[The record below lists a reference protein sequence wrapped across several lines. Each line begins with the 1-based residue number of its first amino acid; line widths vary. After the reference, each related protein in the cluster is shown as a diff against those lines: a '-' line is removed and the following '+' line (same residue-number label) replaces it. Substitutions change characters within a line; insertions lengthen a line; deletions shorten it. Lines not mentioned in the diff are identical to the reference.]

1 MASVRVEGTLTPEK
15 IHAAEPGVLRSPGA
29 GVKTSRGDGGAAGWR
44 GSTTA
49 RRNVAMDDH
58 GVRVERRGA
67 VAIWTIDRQ
76 SRMNALSRAVVRE
89 IGRLAREA
97 HEDASLRA
105 VIVTGAG
112 DRAFCAGADL
122 KERTTMDEE
131 AVRDFLSLYR
141 VSFGYLDRL
150 NKPTIAAINGVA
162 YGGGLEL
169 ALACDLRVMA
179 AGAKVGLTETSLA
192 IIPGAGGTQRLTHIV
207 GPAKAKELILLAS
220 RLTAEEAHAAGIV
233 TRVAKEGQGALEA
246 ALEMAATFETGAPIA
261 MAAALDA
268 IDGAIELPLD
278 AGLLHERRCYER
290 TLASKDRLEAVAA
303 FNEKRKP
310 VYEGR

>member
-1 MASVRVEGTLTPEK
+1 ME
-15 IHAAEPGVLRSPGA
+15 
-29 GVKTSRGDGGAAGWR
+29 D
-44 GSTTA
+44 
-49 RRNVAMDDH
+49 N

-67 VAIWTIDRQ
+67 VAIWTIDRPK
-76 SRMNALSRAVVRE
+76 RMNALSRAVVRE
-89 IGRLAREA
+89 IGQLSREA
-97 HEDASLRA
+97 HEDSALRA
-105 VIVTGAG
+105 VVLTGAG

-122 KERTTMDEE
+122 KERTTMSEE
-131 AVRDFLSLYR
+131 DVRDFLSLYR
-141 VSFGYLDRL
+141 VSFDHLDRL

-169 ALACDLRVMA
+169 ALACDLRVIA
-179 AGAKVGLTETSLA
+179 PTAKVGLTETSLA

-220 RLTAEEAHAAGIV
+220 RLTAEEALAEGIV
-233 TRVAKEGQGALEA
+233 TRVAEEGQSALDA
-246 ALEMAATFETGAPIA
+246 ALEMAETFEKGAPIA
-261 MAAALDA
+261 LSAALDA
-268 IDGAIELPLD
+268 IDAAVELPLD

-290 TLASKDRLEAVAA
+290 TLASQDRLEAVAA